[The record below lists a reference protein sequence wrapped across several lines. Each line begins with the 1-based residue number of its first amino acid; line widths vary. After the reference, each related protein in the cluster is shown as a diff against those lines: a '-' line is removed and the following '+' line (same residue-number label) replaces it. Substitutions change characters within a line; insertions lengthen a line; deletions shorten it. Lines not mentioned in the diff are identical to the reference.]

1 MVPLSGINNTRV
13 IEQLVNLD
21 SWILSSN
28 IPRNIG
34 LQDSRNLCTSTSAS
48 DYLEK
53 GPTSTVYYLPLFL
66 TNQRKCRFSA
76 GALVENFPVEML
88 LLDSNT
94 EAAIVGGLIHELNDC
109 YCLNLPASPVL
120 CRGNRPPLDEL
131 EIKKLIMVGRSHTS
145 RLSAFVSASIETHCF
160 KLPNQSQTNA
170 ESKF

>member
-34 LQDSRNLCTSTSAS
+34 LQDSRNLCTSAS

-53 GPTSTVYYLPLFL
+53 GPTSTVYYLPLSL

-94 EAAIVGGLIHELNDC
+94 EAAIVGG
-109 YCLNLPASPVL
+109 
-120 CRGNRPPLDEL
+120 
-131 EIKKLIMVGRSHTS
+131 
-145 RLSAFVSASIETHCF
+145 
-160 KLPNQSQTNA
+160 
-170 ESKF
+170 